1 MRAHNYRADC
11 GHPKARMA
19 ADSFST
25 RALLRDIAVRIG
37 SDVFNVFTNLV
48 TILFL
53 ANYLGSTD
61 YGIYM
66 QVITTATL
74 LVPLLIMRL
83 NTASVRFFPS
93 ICDDNGL
100 LKDHVMTILMVVVVV
115 SSLTALLLVVMTPF
129 STRLI
134 FGSDMGARL
143 VIVLSLFVVLRC
155 VSVLLIDYFRALNLI
170 IQASLYNSIRFLAIL
185 AGVLLAIIGRLEV
198 TGIILAQCCAELIVL
213 LLVTARLARR
223 QVFGIPFRFS
233 LDRLSSYFRYS
244 FPLVPYSFFLGVN
257 QLSDRYFIAHMID
270 IDAAGIYAFT
280 YIMISA
286 AFLLAASLS
295 YVIYP
300 YLSRLWQNGEM
311 EEVSRYI
318 DIGQKIFVFF
328 GLPIAFGVYV
338 IYRPL
343 VTLLAGDG
351 FVVSDAVVIWIT
363 VGHFFFGL
371 CCIVGYVIDLSKKTV
386 IYLKILFLTSVINL
400 LLNWL
405 LIPVIGMQGAAI
417 STAVTYAV
425 QLLSLS
431 RMSSK
436 LVPFRMAINQRFLAV
451 CLAGS
456 AIMCLLLLLLQ
467 PADDVAGLVL
477 IVLAGI
483 IIYISV
489 TLPFTWRMLMNVFSM
504 IRPRSLEP
512 KEQ

>member
-1 MRAHNYRADC
+1 
-11 GHPKARMA
+11 MA
-19 ADSFST
+19 TDGFST
-25 RALLRDIAVRIG
+25 RALLRDITVRSG
-37 SDVFNVFTNLV
+37 SDVFNVFVNLV

-74 LVPLLIMRL
+74 LVPLLILRL
-83 NTASVRFFPS
+83 STASVRFFPS

-100 LKDHVMTILMVVVVV
+100 LKDHVMTILIVVVVV
-115 SSLTALLLVVMTPF
+115 SSLAALLLVGMTPF

-143 VIVLSLFVVLRC
+143 VMVLSLFVVLRC
-155 VSVLLIDYFRALNLI
+155 VAILLIDYFRALNLI
-170 IQASLYNSIRFLAIL
+170 IQASLYNSIRFLAVL
-185 AGVLLAIIGRLEV
+185 AAILLAISGRLDV
-198 TGIILAQCCAELIVL
+198 TGIILAQCGAELIVL
-213 LLVTARLARR
+213 LLVAARLARR

-233 LDRLSSYFRYS
+233 LDRLSPYFRYS
-244 FPLVPYSFFLGVN
+244 LPLVPYSFFLGVN

-280 YIMISA
+280 YIMVSA

-300 YLSRLWQNGEM
+300 YLSRLWQDGEM
-311 EEVSRYI
+311 QEVSRYI

-351 FVVSDAVVIWIT
+351 FVVSDAVVVWIT
-363 VGHFFFGL
+363 AGHFFFGL
-371 CCIVGYVIDLSKKTV
+371 CCIIGYIIDLSKKTV
-386 IYLKILFLTSVINL
+386 IYLKILLFTSLINL

-405 LIPVIGMQGAAI
+405 LIPIIGMQGAAI

-425 QLLSLS
+425 QLLALS
-431 RMSSK
+431 RMSST
-436 LVPFRMAINQRFLAV
+436 LVPFRVAINRRFLLV

-456 AIMCLLLLLLQ
+456 AIMCLLLLRLQ
-467 PADDVAGLVL
+467 PADGIAGLVL
-477 IVLAGI
+477 TVLAGI
-483 IIYISV
+483 IIYITV
-489 TLPFTWRMLMNVFSM
+489 TLPFTWRMLQNVVSM
-504 IRPRSLEP
+504 IGPGSRAA
-512 KEQ
+512 KEQGHD